1 MSSESTD
8 DLASQ
13 DAPATDPQI
22 EAMWRD
28 VLVNGHP
35 GRWSFLPRDP
45 RCLVC
50 RQPFEGLGG
59 AALRVLTGYRP
70 SRNSPNVCNTC
81 EEFFPAGG
89 AEVDVAVLF
98 ADMRGSTAIG
108 TKLASAEYATLLN
121 RFYREA
127 SRVLLGGAS
136 WIDKVVGDEV
146 MALYVPSMG
155 PDYRARA
162 VHAGVKLLEAFGYR
176 KGERPWLQVG
186 VGVNAG
192 PAFVG
197 KVGAEGVQQVTALGD
212 TVNVAA
218 RMQSQAAPGELLVSL
233 DLYAVVAEEYAVAE
247 QRALLVKGHDEPVEV
262 RVLRPAELS
271 SR

>member
-8 DLASQ
+8 DLTSDQ
-13 DAPATDPQI
+13 PPATDPQV

-28 VLVNGHP
+28 VLINGHP

-81 EEFFPAGG
+81 EEFFPPGG
-89 AEVDVAVLF
+89 AEIDVAVLF

-108 TKLASAEYATLLN
+108 TKLGSAEYASLVN

-136 WIDKVVGDEV
+136 WIDKLVCDEV
-146 MALYVPSMG
+146 MALYIPAMV
-155 PDYRARA
+155 PDYRARS
-162 VHAGVKLLEAFGYR
+162 VHAGIRLLEAFGYR
-176 KGERPWLQVG
+176 KGEQPWLQVG
-186 VGVNAG
+186 IGVNAG

-197 KVGAEGVQQVTALGD
+197 KVGAEGVEQVTALGD

-233 DLYAVVAEEYAVAE
+233 DLYDLVADEYPGLE
-247 QRALLVKGHDEPVEV
+247 QRSLVVKGHDDPVEV
-262 RVLRPAELS
+262 RVLRPALL
-271 SR
+271 

>member
-1 MSSESTD
+1 MTND
-8 DLASQ
+8 ASGAEPA
-13 DAPATDPQI
+13 DAAPRTARDSQL

-45 RCLVC
+45 RCIVC

-81 EEFFPAGG
+81 EEYFPSGG

-108 TKLASAEYATLLN
+108 SRLGSAEYARLLN

-127 SRVLLGGAS
+127 SRVLLAGAS
-136 WIDKVVGDEV
+136 WIDKLGGDEV
-146 MALYVPSMG
+146 MALYVPAMG

-162 VHAGVKLLEAFGYR
+162 VHAGVKLLRAFCYR
-176 KGERPWLQVG
+176 RGEQPWLEVG

-192 PAFVG
+192 LAFVG
-197 KVGAEGVQQVTALGD
+197 KVGSEGVQQVTALGD
-212 TVNVAA
+212 TVNLAA
-218 RMQSQAAPGELLVSL
+218 RLQSQAAPGELLVGR
-233 DLYAVVAEEYAVAE
+233 DLYGAVADRYPGAEQRSLVVKGCEEAVVA
-247 QRALLVKGHDEPVEV
+247 H
-262 RVLRPAELS
+262 VLRPADL
-271 SR
+271 